1 MSQWAPSDHLSACCH
16 TWFRLNI
23 PGSDHF
29 REFFHLTQ
37 EEITGNNR
45 TASVMDHVQFAKQFT
60 EREFS
65 EIYGQHFAIT
75 ENVGIHASPSPQ
87 RTAKAQPSTKRG
99 ELAPVHPL
107 SLTQR
112 GPVNCALREGAL
124 WASTV
129 MRRLGA
135 PARAGVTPRPAF
147 SPDHVTCGCSG
158 QAEPQLCPLK
168 WAERTSSQAAEEM
181 WGDVPKR
188 SHACAPATV

>member
-1 MSQWAPSDHLSACCH
+1 M
-16 TWFRLNI
+16 
-23 PGSDHF
+23 
-29 REFFHLTQ
+29 
-37 EEITGNNR
+37 
-45 TASVMDHVQFAKQFT
+45 
-60 EREFS
+60 
-65 EIYGQHFAIT
+65 
-75 ENVGIHASPSPQ
+75 GIHASPSPQ

-107 SLTQR
+107 PLTQR

-135 PARAGVTPRPAF
+135 PARAGVTPWPAF
-147 SPDHVTCGCSG
+147 SLDHVTCGCSG

-181 WGDVPKR
+181 WGDVGRCTKALTCLRSCYSVTILTACEGRGGAVRWAVQSETRLAAQGELRPQTPTLEHQSKR
-188 SHACAPATV
+188 QFHQLH